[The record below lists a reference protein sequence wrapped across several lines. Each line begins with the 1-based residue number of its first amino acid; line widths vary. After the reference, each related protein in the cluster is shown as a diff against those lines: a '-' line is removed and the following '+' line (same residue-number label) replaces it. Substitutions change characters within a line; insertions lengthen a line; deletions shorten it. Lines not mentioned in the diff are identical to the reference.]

1 MLFEFFHQHNRTLSI
16 LTVVFLIATI
26 GCGSKTVDLTTSQ
39 DHPANPNAQQ
49 GAAADHHSMPMAKM
63 QKENMPMMEMHERDA
78 SHSSAELSPDG
89 AEALGAMLDAYLAI
103 GNQLASDTME
113 DVNTNAHAMLEAFHT
128 VENEA
133 PTDLRSAHESHIKTI
148 HDTGHQL
155 GDLSDIKAARIAYGS
170 LSDSFKHF
178 LDAAGVPANYEKTVY
193 SYVCG
198 MAPDVPRAGIW
209 MQTGEPVRNPYF
221 GSAML
226 RCHTQKTQMSGSSAD
241 MSDAMDMDSHKHSH

>member
-1 MLFEFFHQHNRTLSI
+1 MLSQVFNGQILPILITL
-16 LTVVFLIATI
+16 FLPLAI

-49 GAAADHHSMPMAKM
+49 GTAADHHNTPMAKM
-63 QKENMPMMEMHERDA
+63 HKENMPMTEMHEGDA
-78 SHSSAELSPDG
+78 DHSSAALSPDG

-103 GNQLASDTME
+103 GNQLASDTMD
-113 DVNTNAHAMLEAFHT
+113 DVNAKAHAIIEAFHA
-128 VENEA
+128 VEAEVPAELWN
-133 PTDLRSAHESHIKTI
+133 AHEAHTEMI
-148 HDTGHQL
+148 HDTAHKL

-178 LDAAGVPANYEKTVY
+178 IAAVGVPADYGKPVY

-198 MAPDVPRAGIW
+198 MAPDVPKAGIW
-209 MQTGEPVRNPYF
+209 LQTDTPVRNPYF

-226 RCHTQKTQMSGSSAD
+226 RCHAAKEQISVSSAD
-241 MSDAMDMDSHKHSH
+241 MSDDKDMESHKHSH

>member
-1 MLFEFFHQHNRTLSI
+1 MLFRFFYPQTPSI
-16 LTVVFLIATI
+16 LIVLFLLII
-26 GCGSKTVDLTTSQ
+26 VGCGGKTVDITHSKG
-39 DHPANPNAQQ
+39 HPADPDSKHGTPLAHAN
-49 GAAADHHSMPMAKM
+49 M
-63 QKENMPMMEMHERDA
+63 QTGEMHDGP
-78 SHSSAELSPDG
+78 HSSIELSSG
-89 AEALGAMLDAYLAI
+89 GTEALAAMLEAYMAI

-113 DVNTNAHAMLEAFHT
+113 GVNAKAHAMLEAFQT
-128 VENEA
+128 VETEA
-133 PTDLRSAHESHIKTI
+133 PADLWNTHESHIKTI

-155 GDLSDIKAARIAYGS
+155 GDLSDINAARIAYGS

-178 LDAAGVPANYEKTVY
+178 LDAAGVPANYEQTVY

-209 MQTGEPVRNPYF
+209 MQTVEPVRNPYF

-226 RCHTQKTQMSGSSAD
+226 RCHTTKTLMSASNID